1 MGVKQI
7 ATHGRTL
14 APRHFW
20 GASNKSKWLLI
31 KSTGPLH
38 LNLWHGGGR
47 RAPVDNAYIYI
58 YTLHYMAI
66 YIHSQGHLPK
76 TKLSLVVTVLKTKLN
91 LVEEALGSIEYR
103 ITHMWAM
110 MKVTNKEHIS
120 SASPHHVPFRSSV
133 ALFQEAPGLDNKP
146 QLSSMGLT
154 TGAVTE
160 GWWGRWML
168 MVGIYI
174 YIYIYVYIYVYIYI
188 SNCFFNGAY

>member
-1 MGVKQI
+1 MAEPLLPGTFEAHLIRASGYSSNLLDHCISTCGTVG
-7 ATHGRTL
+7 AGAPLSTTH
-14 APRHFW
+14 
-20 GASNKSKWLLI
+20 
-31 KSTGPLH
+31 
-38 LNLWHGGGR
+38 
-47 RAPVDNAYIYI
+47 IYI

-91 LVEEALGSIEYR
+91 LVEEALGSIEYHR
-103 ITHMWAM
+103 THMGAM

-174 YIYIYVYIYVYIYI
+174 YICIYICIYIYI
-188 SNCFFNGAY
+188 KLFF